1 MQTHV
6 DLKPAA
12 PKEPPPRRI
21 LVIDDHPVV
30 AEGWGRII
38 RGFMPCEIL
47 TAATALEGWRAWRN
61 ERPDMI
67 VVDLTLGDNKVAGIK
82 LTSRLRSMDS
92 ATPILVFTMH
102 RSAVFAMRAL
112 QVGANGFIHK
122 DSPADEICAAFQEVS
137 RGGYYVDNRL
147 AKQITLMSVHGA
159 AGEAQH
165 RLTSREEEILSMIA
179 EGLTYQEIAERAC
192 ISYKTVSNV
201 TLTLKEKLGAKSL
214 VELVVKAIR
223 YFEGA

>member
-1 MQTHV
+1 M
-6 DLKPAA
+6 PMNAA
-12 PKEPPPRRI
+12 VKSHPEAEAAPRRI

-38 RGFMPCEIL
+38 RSFMPCEIL
-47 TAATALEGWRAWRN
+47 TASTALEGWRAWRN

-82 LTSRLRSMDS
+82 LTARLRSLDPS
-92 ATPILVFTMH
+92 TPILVFTMH

-112 QVGANGFIHK
+112 HVGANGFIHK
-122 DSPADEICAAFQEVS
+122 DSPADEICAAFMEVS
-137 RGGYYVDNRL
+137 RGGYYVDSRL

-159 AGEAQH
+159 TGEAQH

-179 EGLTYQEIAERAC
+179 EGLTYQQIAERAC
-192 ISYKTVSNV
+192 ISYKTVTNV